1 MVARVRCHL
10 KAWVGVASLVAVCAM
25 GVMKVALAAIVPLGQ
40 EPQILIILDNSQG
53 MAGTL
58 QGAIMSGSGTVPQN
72 LGPSA
77 LPAAAPPL
85 ADPSPLCYSLPSG
98 YSSRAPSLGPSNG
111 GSCPTGSAPY
121 TVDNGGVLQDNSESM
136 INIAEQSLLAQFD
149 NPANSNAFQ
158 IGLMDYAT
166 ASAPTLYQTWVYYMS
181 NFPFPYGNSLKSP
194 SAIDSVTALNPC
206 YQSTSASCQN
216 IEAIEG
222 TGLGDSQYIYMQ
234 DTSDDPEI
242 NDVLYDIGAPSNILT
257 YGGPYSCFNGSCSA
271 QPPYQAFT
279 LQEYE
284 DQIVNNAPLLE
295 VYNNSTGGIN
305 ATSPTSAGYI
315 PYTPSVW
322 YGERGYAYDAP
333 PVTDGTTGG
342 QGNLLVD
349 VAPFTTSLATLNQDL
364 APEQFPAGQSIVA
377 DSEYAPMAGALLS
390 AFNYLT
396 GSNGPKPTCAP
407 KYVILITDGQP
418 TMGLNGHVYPPLGSA
433 AAIGY
438 GETTSD
444 DYAVT
449 EAETEAQKL
458 FANSGAA
465 GSIKTY
471 VLGVGPNIDC
481 PSAGSPSGGS
491 SCTPEAQAGYQ
502 VLAALAKDGGT
513 TTPYSANS
521 STQFQQAFAAILNS
535 IQGQVLTANGGSST
549 STYSGSDEYELNSSP
564 SLGEG
569 NMTAYP
575 ILSNGQ
581 TATTEAWDAEQYMTT
596 GGRTAA
602 LYSNGPTSN
611 TGTPGPLTP
620 IASLDSAAF
629 GNLTGTGLT
638 VSDIQNYT
646 IDPSYQGGIYLGGRA
661 SSWFIGITSQAKAVV
676 VGPPNN
682 SSLLSDPSYVTYA
695 QANYQRPPIVLF
707 GDNDGFLY
715 AVNANASSTGPAGS
729 LLWAWMPRPLVSELS
744 AYGTFWHNSNMSGN
758 VKVVDAMDSG
768 GAWQSYIVGYAAH
781 GQIQYA
787 LDLNSNATLNSEVWE
802 QDNPNVMEPDPTKIV
817 TFRPSPGSTTDYVA
831 TVLQSTNSTTVTSS
845 LVITNVATG
854 SSTSYTLPFTA
865 TTQAFVDSSDYIY
878 IGDSS
883 SNVWEAPL
891 FTTSGGFSKLNLS
904 KTWVPLNN
912 SSANPAATSFGTSS
926 TTSGGASSLTY
937 IGGAYENGFE
947 YLRLQSATRLTVI
960 ENESNG
966 WEPVWT
972 SYVSSSSTGGDSWDP
987 ATGTYVSNPNIPS
1000 LPAGSV
1006 ISNPG
1011 RIVNGAIQL
1020 PVTQPASSG
1029 GVCAEPPAYNYL
1041 YQLGDGYFPVG
1052 AFFGIGIGIPIPIG
1066 YGIAYTPSLS
1076 LFNGQMRIQTAA
1088 EQNLN
1093 HQAAL
1098 GPAVLAAG
1106 PPAEGPAGWREIF
1119 P

>member
-1 MVARVRCHL
+1 MATRVRGHL
-10 KAWVGVASLVAVCAM
+10 KTWGWVASLVVVCAM
-25 GVMKVALAAIVPLGQ
+25 GIAKVAMAAIVPLGQ

-72 LGPSA
+72 LGPLT

-98 YSSRAPSLGPSNG
+98 YQPRSNLGPSNA
-111 GSCPTGSAPY
+111 GSCPAGSAPY

-136 INIAEQSLLAQFD
+136 INIAEQSLQAQFD

-166 ASAPTLYQTWVYYMS
+166 ATAPTLYQTWVYYMS
-181 NFPFPYGNSLKSP
+181 DFPFPYGNSLTSP
-194 SAIDSVTALNPC
+194 SATDPITALNPC
-206 YQSTSASCQN
+206 YQSTSASCQR
-216 IEAIEG
+216 IEAVDG
-222 TGLGDSQYIYMQ
+222 ASLGSSQYIYMQ

-242 NDVLYDIGAPSNILT
+242 NDVLYDTGAPSNILT
-257 YGGPYSCFNGSCSA
+257 YGGPNSCFNGSCSTL
-271 QPPYQAFT
+271 PPYQAFT

-284 DQIVNNAPLLE
+284 DQIINNAPLLE
-295 VYNNSTGGIN
+295 VYNHSTGGIR

-315 PYTPSVW
+315 PYSPAVW
-322 YGERGYAYDAP
+322 YGERGDAYDAP

-349 VAPFTTSLATLNQDL
+349 VAPFASSLSALNQDL
-364 APEQFPAGQSIVA
+364 APEQFPASQSIVA
-377 DSEYAPMAGALLS
+377 DSEYAPMAGTLLS

-396 GSNGPKPTCAP
+396 GTSGPQPACAP

-433 AAIGY
+433 AALGY
-438 GETTSD
+438 GETTKD
-444 DYAVT
+444 DNAVT
-449 EAETEAQKL
+449 EAETEVQNL
-458 FANSGAA
+458 LANSGAA

-481 PSAGSPSGGS
+481 PSVS
-491 SCTPEAQAGYQ
+491 STCTTEARAGYK
-502 VLAALAKDGGT
+502 VLADLATDGGT
-513 TTPYSANS
+513 TMPYSADS
-521 STQFQQAFAAILNS
+521 SAQFQQAFGAILNS

-569 NMTAYP
+569 NLAAYA

-581 TATTEAWDAEQYMTT
+581 TATTESWDAEQYMTK
-596 GGRTAA
+596 GSRAAA
-602 LYSNGPTSN
+602 LYSDGPASS

-620 IASLDSAAF
+620 IVQLDSAAF

-646 IDPSYQGGIYLGGRA
+646 IDPSYKGGKYLGGRA
-661 SSWFIGITSQAKAVV
+661 TSWFIGITSQAKAVV

-682 SSLLSDPSYVTYA
+682 SSLLSDPSYGTYA

-715 AVNANASSTGPAGS
+715 AVNANASGTSPAGS
-729 LLWAWMPRPLVSELS
+729 LLWGWMPRPLVSDLS
-744 AYGTFWHNSNMSGN
+744 AYSTFWHNGNMSGN
-758 VKVVDAMDSG
+758 VKEVDAVDSG
-768 GAWQSYIVGYAAH
+768 GAWQSYVVGYAAH

-787 LDLNSNATLNSEVWE
+787 LELNSNATLNSEVWE

-817 TFRPSPGSTTDYVA
+817 TFRPSAGSTTDYVA

-854 SSTSYTLPFTA
+854 SSTSYALPFLA
-865 TTQAFVDSSDYIY
+865 TTQAYVDSSDYIY

-891 FTTSGGFSKLNLS
+891 FTTTGGFSKLNLS

-912 SSANPAATSFGTSS
+912 SSANPAATSFGSS
-926 TTSGGASSLTY
+926 ATTSGGASSLTY

-960 ENESNG
+960 EDESNG
-966 WEPVWT
+966 WQPVWT
-972 SYVSSSSTGGDSWDP
+972 SYVSSSGTGGDSWDP
-987 ATGTYVSNPNIPS
+987 TTGAYVSNPSIFS
-1000 LPAGSV
+1000 LPTGSV

-1011 RIVNGAIQL
+1011 HIVNGAIQL
-1020 PVTQPASSG
+1020 PVTQPATSG

-1041 YQLGDGYFPVG
+1041 YQLADGTFPAG

-1076 LFNGQMRIQTAA
+1076 LFNGEMRIQTAA
-1088 EQNLN
+1088 EQNLS

-1098 GPAVLAAG
+1098 GPAVMAAG
-1106 PPAEGPAGWREIF
+1106 PPAEGPAGWREIY